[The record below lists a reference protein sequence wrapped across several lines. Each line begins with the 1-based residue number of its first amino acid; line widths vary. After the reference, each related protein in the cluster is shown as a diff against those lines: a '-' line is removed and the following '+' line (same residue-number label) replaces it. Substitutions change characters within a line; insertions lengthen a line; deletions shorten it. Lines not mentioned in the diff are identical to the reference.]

1 MASKKVASRI
11 TYEREP
17 VAKFH
22 RYVVSIRKGKNTKY
36 KFPSNRN
43 GVRDILKN
51 APKGAIVEVYSSF
64 HSFKEAFEI
73 K

>member
-1 MASKKVASRI
+1 MASKKVASRVACKK
-11 TYEREP
+11 EP

-22 RYVVSIRKGKNTKY
+22 RYVVTILKGKKTCVKY
-36 KFPSNRN
+36 PSNRQ
-43 GVRDILKN
+43 GVRDIIAA
-51 APKGAIVEVYSSF
+51 APKGAVIEVYSSF